1 MLQDAADA
9 WRFSA
14 SSTLGLTRRFVLVEH
29 LEQAYGLTREQLV
42 AAAQKEPLVC
52 HLGRWFKTAVGHDG
66 PRGYHITHIAY
77 NPDEGCV
84 PHGPQEATDV
94 FGPAIGVAK
103 KRRSV
108 APPDRDGPVAA
119 ARQQATPKS
128 ARRAAPEAKRA
139 SRPSTPK
146 HGASSGGL
154 QALAAARDGRHD
166 GARVT
171 YAAQLA
177 ALEAQVD
184 ARVDARVEAR
194 LAAEGAKM
202 KLDAEAIAAKATDLA
217 LIECRRTNAFEL
229 RSVAQSLEEER
240 ALNAEFKT
248 PCERP

>member
-1 MLQDAADA
+1 MTAFIQAEAPRGGCAAMLQDAAEA

-14 SSTLGLTRRFVLVEH
+14 SSTLELTRRFVLVEH
-29 LEQAYGLTREQLV
+29 LEQAYGLTRAQLV

-52 HLGRWFKTAVGHDG
+52 HLGKWFKTAAGQDG

-77 NPDEGCV
+77 NPDEGSV
-84 PHGPQEATDV
+84 PHGPQNATDV

-103 KRRSV
+103 KRRSN
-108 APPDRDGPVAA
+108 ASPERDCPAAA
-119 ARQQATPKS
+119 ARQQAAPKA
-128 ARRAAPEAKRA
+128 ARRAPPEPKRA
-139 SRPSTPK
+139 SRSPKKK
-146 HGASSGGL
+146 HGAGGG
-154 QALAAARDGRHD
+154 QALAAANDARQD
-166 GARVT
+166 GARAT

-202 KLDAEAIAAKATDLA
+202 KLA
-217 LIECRRTNAFEL
+217 
-229 RSVAQSLEEER
+229 
-240 ALNAEFKT
+240 